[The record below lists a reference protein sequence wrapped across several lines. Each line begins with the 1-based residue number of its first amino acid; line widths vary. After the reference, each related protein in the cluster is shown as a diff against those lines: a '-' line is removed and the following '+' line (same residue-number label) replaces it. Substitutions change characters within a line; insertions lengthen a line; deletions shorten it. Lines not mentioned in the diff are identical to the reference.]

1 MLPII
6 WKISA
11 RSDLARVVRHIAL
24 YNLGA
29 ARSMRQRLQEAV
41 LPVAEHP
48 YLYRQSERVP
58 GCREIVAHPN
68 YIVVYRVERDV
79 IDVLRVLHARQ
90 QYPT

>member
-1 MLPII
+1 MLPIS

-11 RSDLARVVRHIAL
+11 RSDLATIVRYIATR
-24 YNLGA
+24 NIQA
-29 ARSMRQRLQEAV
+29 ARRIRQRLQEAV

-48 YLYRQSERVP
+48 YLYRQSDRYP

-79 IDVLRVLHARQ
+79 ISVLRVLHSRQ
-90 QYPT
+90 QYP

>member
-6 WKISA
+6 WKMNA
-11 RSDLARVVRHIAL
+11 RADLAKVIRHIAMS
-24 YNLGA
+24 NPQA
-29 ARSMRQRLQEAV
+29 ARRMLLRLQEAV

-68 YIVVYRVERDV
+68 YVVVYQVGRDT

-90 QYPT
+90 QYP

>member
-11 RSDLARVVRHIAL
+11 RSDLATIVKYIATRDIQ
-24 YNLGA
+24 A
-29 ARSMRQRLQEAV
+29 ARRMRQRLQEAV

-48 YLYRQSERVP
+48 YLYRQSDRYP

-68 YIVVYRVERDV
+68 YIVVYRVERDA
-79 IDVLRVLHARQ
+79 ISVLRVLHSRQ
-90 QYPT
+90 QYP